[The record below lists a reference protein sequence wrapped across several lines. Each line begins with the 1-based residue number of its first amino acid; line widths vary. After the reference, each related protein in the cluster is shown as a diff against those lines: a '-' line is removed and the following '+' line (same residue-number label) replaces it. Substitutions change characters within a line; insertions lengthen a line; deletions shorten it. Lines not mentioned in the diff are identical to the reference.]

1 MLKFKKKETSVLY
14 HPYSIVDYYFPLLF
28 SDISYNQKVIT
39 SKWILCFLQAHFICN
54 WSPLFTLE
62 EYSVHSFQLNPD

>member
-39 SKWILCFLQAHFICN
+39 SKWILCFLQAHFTCN
-54 WSPLFTLE
+54 
-62 EYSVHSFQLNPD
+62 